1 MAIIFLDFNY
11 HLDLMV
17 FAFNNELDLFVNSCH
32 FTFFFDTEF
41 LELRGETE
49 NLVISG
55 LQLGLE
61 LAGILTGG

>member
-1 MAIIFLDFNY
+1 MILVLDCNN

-32 FTFFFDTEF
+32 FTFFVDIEF
-41 LELRGETE
+41 LELRVETE

-55 LQLGLE
+55 LQLGIE
-61 LAGILTGG
+61 LAGVLTRG

>member
-1 MAIIFLDFNY
+1 
-11 HLDLMV
+11 MV

-32 FTFFFDTEF
+32 FTFFLDTE
-41 LELRGETE
+41 LLKLGGETE

-61 LAGILTGG
+61 LAGVLAGS